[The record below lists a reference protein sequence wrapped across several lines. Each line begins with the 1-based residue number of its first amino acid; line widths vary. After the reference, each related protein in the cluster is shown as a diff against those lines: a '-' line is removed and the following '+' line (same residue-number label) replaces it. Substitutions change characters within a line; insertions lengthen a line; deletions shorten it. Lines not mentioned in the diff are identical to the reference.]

1 MHPQTDQVRQIAQA
15 VLYEGYLLWPYR
27 ESSLKN
33 RHRWTIGGVHPEAYG
48 RAHDG
53 NHWRMRTECLVEA
66 EPGDT
71 VDVCVR
77 FLHVVTREP
86 VAGGPGRRSGEEAR
100 ERELTMPGLV
110 VDELVH
116 GPAVTAIDLPAGRR
130 IEPLHEP
137 PTGPP
142 TELPTGLPTEL
153 PAGLSTGLS
162 TGPPTGAGGQ
172 AGMVVRSW
180 EALRGR
186 IEASARRL
194 RPGLFTITVEV
205 VNTTPWGPGTRA
217 DALRRT
223 LASAHTV
230 LHGPRARF
238 VSLMDPPPELRE
250 HAEAC
255 RNEGAWPV
263 LAGPHGDRH
272 TVLASPIILY
282 DHPEIAPESPGDLFD
297 NTEID
302 QLLTLSVLAL
312 SDQERQEIRDG
323 DPRARAIL
331 DRCTALAPEDLV
343 RLHGLMRRTEPQE

>member
-1 MHPQTDQVRQIAQA
+1 MDPQTDQVRQIAQA

-48 RAHDG
+48 RAHEG
-53 NHWRMRTECLVEA
+53 NRWRMRTECLVEA

-86 VAGGPGRRSGEEAR
+86 VAGGPGRLPGEEAR

-110 VDELVH
+110 VDELAQ

-130 IEPLHEP
+130 IEPLD
-137 PTGPP
+137 
-142 TELPTGLPTEL
+142 
-153 PAGLSTGLS
+153 GLS
-162 TGPPTGAGGQ
+162 PGAGGQ
-172 AGMVVRSW
+172 AGTVVRSW

-194 RPGLFTITVEV
+194 GPGLFTIAVEV

-223 LASAHTV
+223 LVSAHTV

-263 LAGPHGDRH
+263 LLGPHGDRH

-331 DRCTALAPEDLV
+331 DRCTALAPEDLM
-343 RLHGLMRRTEPQE
+343 RLHGLMRRTEPQA